1 MLISL
6 TSTMY
11 LAQLIWKWIHTT
23 THKKIHHIAIYVNY
37 NVKLINRFVN
47 SLLRARGAL
56 ENIFEIESLADLKV
70 WWWGKNLL
78 LVVTISVKHKM
89 K

>member
-11 LAQLIWKWIHTT
+11 LAQLIWNWIHTT
-23 THKKIHHIAIYVNY
+23 THKKIHHIAFYVNY

-70 WWWGKNLL
+70 WR
-78 LVVTISVKHKM
+78 
-89 K
+89 